1 MNQKYCKN
9 LWLCLHFQ
17 QLPVEIFTRESTNKP
32 VVVTA
37 RQRIVHMN
45 QVASA
50 SGIRIGS
57 SVDTAYILAGDLV
70 CFERNE
76 EKELETLQHLGQWAY
91 QFTPNVSV
99 KAPSSLLLDIKS
111 SLKLFDGIENIKTNI
126 NQGLQRLGYSAMLG
140 VHQTPLAA
148 LLTAKTATT
157 KKVTVKTALTETPVD
172 KLDIDQHIIE
182 GLQRMGVHCLE
193 DILDL
198 PQSGLARRFGAL
210 LVDYLQRLMGEKA
223 DPQQLISEQPDF
235 SSEITFL
242 SDVTN
247 LESLVF
253 PMRRLLQELSD
264 FLVARQIKVNH
275 FTFKLSHR
283 EHSPKSFSIYLA
295 EPESD
300 AAMFLLLSQLH
311 LDKIHDVQEIDSLTL
326 SADRFF
332 SATSLSGDLFHGTR
346 FQQKDG
352 RMTGLADREN
362 NNRFFNIL
370 RARLGPDACFGL
382 AEANDHRPE
391 KAWKVVSQ
399 SMQSKRKESSSG
411 ENPRPMFL
419 LPKPRRLRLHDGQ
432 PWFNGSLRLLQGPE
446 RIDYGWWDCNVCRDY
461 FVAKHTTG
469 GFYWIFQE
477 QNHHQ
482 RQRQWFLHGIFS

>member
-1 MNQKYCKN
+1 MNQKYCNN
-9 LWLCLHFQ
+9 LWLCLQFQ
-17 QLPVEIFTRESTNKP
+17 QLPVEIFTRERTNKP

-37 RQRIVHMN
+37 RQRIVHTN

-70 CFERNE
+70 CFERDE
-76 EKELETLQHLGQWAY
+76 EKEFETLQRLAQWAY

-99 KAPSSLLLDIKS
+99 KAPDSLLLDIKS

-126 NQGLQRLGYSAMLG
+126 HQGLQRLGYSAMLG
-140 VHQTPLAA
+140 VHKTPLAA
-148 LLTAKTATT
+148 ILTAKTVTARTT
-157 KKVTVKTALTETPVD
+157 LTETTVD

-182 GLQRMGVHCLE
+182 GLQRMGVHSLA

-198 PQSGLARRFGAL
+198 PQSGLARRFGTL
-210 LVDYLQRLMGEKA
+210 LIDYLQRLMGEKA
-223 DPQQLISEQPDF
+223 DPQQFISARTDF

-242 SDVTN
+242 SDITN

-253 PMRRLLQELSD
+253 PIRRLLQELCD
-264 FLVARQIKVNH
+264 FLVARQLKVNN

-283 EHSPKSFSIYLA
+283 GHSPKYFSIYLA

-300 AAMFLLLSQLH
+300 VGMFLLPSQLH
-311 LDKIHDVQEIDSLTL
+311 LEKIHDVQEVDSLTL
-326 SADRFF
+326 RADRFF

-346 FQQKDG
+346 FQQKYG
-352 RMTGLADREN
+352 RIAGLPDREN
-362 NNRFFNIL
+362 NNHLFNIL

-391 KAWKVVSQ
+391 KAWKIVSQ
-399 SMQSKRKESSSG
+399 NMQSKRKESSSG
-411 ENPRPMFL
+411 ENLRPMFL
-419 LPKPRRLRLHDGQ
+419 LPKPRRLQLNDGQ

-446 RIDYGWWDCNVCRDY
+446 RIDYGWWDYNVCRDY
-461 FVAKHTTG
+461 FVARHTTG
-469 GFYWIFQE
+469 SFYWIFQE

-482 RQRQWFLHGIFS
+482 QQRQWFLHGIFS